1 MNLIGIIVLA
11 VLLLAGF
18 AVFCVSKQR
27 LVRLT
32 GLASVAIALAIAGF
46 FFWQLHRWNSGFDKI
61 HIGESREQVRQI
73 MGVPT
78 EATDATIG
86 IYGSKRLAADRVQ
99 GCTEQY
105 WYYPFF
111 TPECWWIAFDAHGSV
126 LTTFH
131 YVSP

>member
-1 MNLIGIIVLA
+1 MNLIGIIILA

-18 AVFCVSKQR
+18 AVVCVFKQR
-27 LVRLT
+27 WVRIT
-32 GLASVAIALAIAGF
+32 GLALVAVAVAVAIF
-46 FFWQLHRWNSGFDKI
+46 FFWQFHRWDNGFDKI
-61 HIGESREQVRQI
+61 HVGDNCERVCQI

-86 IYGSKRLAADRVQ
+86 IYGSKRPATDRVP
-99 GCTEQY
+99 GCAEQY

-111 TPECWWIAFDAHGSV
+111 TPECWWIAFDAHGSA